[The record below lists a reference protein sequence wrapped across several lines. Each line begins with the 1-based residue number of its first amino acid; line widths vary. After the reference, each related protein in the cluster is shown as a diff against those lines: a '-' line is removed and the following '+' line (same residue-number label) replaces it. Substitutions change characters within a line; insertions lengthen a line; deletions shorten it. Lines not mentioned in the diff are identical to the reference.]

1 MADIRTIDLK
11 VATAPKA
18 NGPMHPTGITRKSM
32 VKIPPAVLQ
41 SCAGLAIF
49 SAFRLGGGHS
59 SLSGGSGVV
68 IARRP
73 DRTWSPPSGFVISSL
88 GAGVM
93 FGIGVYDCVCVLNTR
108 EQVEAFTRPRLSL
121 GAEGSIAV
129 GPVGTGGHI
138 EAAVSKTG
146 RPMWSYAKSRGL
158 WVGVQIDG
166 TIAVSR
172 SEANA
177 LFYKQKGITPRRIL
191 REDVAWPMEAKPLFE
206 VLKAVDGRFDYDRT
220 VVQDLL
226 NSPLPSESVV
236 DEKQSEVAPE
246 TQTQFY
252 QYNREE
258 EQKKS
263 LEQEQSQEQKL
274 EDKRSEAT
282 DNEPK
287 YETAMEE
294 KERLAKSGY

>member
-1 MADIRTIDLK
+1 
-11 VATAPKA
+11 
-18 NGPMHPTGITRKSM
+18 MHPTGITRKSM
-32 VKIPPAVLQ
+32 VKIPPPVLRT
-41 SCAGLAIF
+41 CAGIAIF

-59 SLSGGSGVV
+59 SISGGSGVV
-68 IARRP
+68 IARRA
-73 DRTWSPPSGFVISSL
+73 DGTWSPPSGFVISSL

-93 FGIGVYDCVCVLNTR
+93 FGIGVYDCVCVLNTPA
-108 EQVEAFTRPRLSL
+108 QVEAFTRPRLSL

-146 RPMWSYAKSRGL
+146 RPMWSYSKSRGL
-158 WVGVQIDG
+158 WAGIQIDG

-177 LFYKQKGITPRRIL
+177 LFYKEKGITPRRIL

-220 VVQDLL
+220 VVQDVL
-226 NSPLPSESVV
+226 NVPLPGDSVV
-236 DEKQSEVAPE
+236 DEKQIDVAPE
-246 TQTQFY
+246 TQSRES
-252 QYNREE
+252 REE
-258 EQKKS
+258 EQKQGQ
-263 LEQEQSQEQKL
+263 EQEHDQKP
-274 EDKRSEAT
+274 EAKQAEAT

-287 YETAMEE
+287 YESAMEE
-294 KERLAKSGY
+294 KETLAKSGY